1 VVAAEGN
8 RGQHVLPV
16 ARNDDADR
24 DLAIVGTVR
33 GIKSSATGIE
43 ANFSSKMAAQGGLE
57 GGDIEVYG
65 AGGRRCGIGRHGVQN
80 IFEDAGVARKG

>member
-1 VVAAEGN
+1 
-8 RGQHVLPV
+8 
-16 ARNDDADR
+16 
-24 DLAIVGTVR
+24 
-33 GIKSSATGIE
+33 
-43 ANFSSKMAAQGGLE
+43 MAAQGGLE